1 MPEPLNGIPGDPIG
15 YLCLMSIFYLCHKLE
30 ARELKLE
37 TTSIMDC
44 DVLRQQELVLC
55 CLSYCQLL
63 LEYMI

>member
-44 DVLRQQELVLC
+44 RCAKTARVGTVLSEL
-55 CLSYCQLL
+55 LST
-63 LEYMI
+63 IT